1 MKSTSIDREQASSFP
16 SPTYAEIVL
25 EPAYNQARQHL
36 LNPMMAVNKAHL
48 IMLREQR
55 IISEPEAL
63 RIASAVLNLQVNE
76 LRTSTY
82 SSRVEDLF
90 FQVEYELEKLGG
102 ECTGNLHVA
111 RSRND
116 MGIAMY
122 RMVLR
127 EKLSTAIA
135 SGLSLHR
142 SLRDFASRHIHTLM
156 IAHTHTQQAQP
167 TTLAHYICA
176 VSDSL
181 ERDLL
186 RLQTAYAGCNRSSLG
201 AAALT
206 TSGFPISRE
215 RTAELL
221 AFDDVIENAYDAVSG
236 ADYAGEA
243 ASAVQLA
250 AVHLGRHVQDL
261 LLWCTQEYGGIMVA
275 APYVQ
280 ISSIMPQKRNP
291 VSLEHARSLLS
302 SAKGD
307 AATVLGMMHNTPFGD
322 IVDTEDDMQPY
333 LWRSLRTLESVYR
346 LLSEVIRS
354 LRVNEELLRE
364 RAENSFATVTEL
376 ADTLVRTE
384 GLSFR
389 QSHSI
394 VSRLVNQL
402 IESGKPISGL
412 TWEIVEAAVHNM
424 AGKPLV
430 LTRETL
436 QKTVSPQHFVHIR
449 NIKGG
454 PSPDEVHRA
463 LSGQE
468 TRLDGLE
475 AWSRNT
481 ISKLSSVDENLNRI
495 LNGWLNET

>member
-1 MKSTSIDREQASSFP
+1 
-16 SPTYAEIVL
+16 
-25 EPAYNQARQHL
+25 
-36 LNPMMAVNKAHL
+36 MMAVNKAHL

-55 IISEPEAL
+55 IIPEQEAI
-63 RIASAVLNLQVNE
+63 RIASAIQSLPVNK
-76 LRTSTY
+76 LRTSEY
-82 SSRVEDLF
+82 SSSVEDLF

-142 SLRDFASRHIHTLM
+142 SLRNFASRHIHTLI

-176 VSDSL
+176 VGDSL
-181 ERDLL
+181 ERDLQ
-186 RLQTAYAGCNRSSLG
+186 RLKTAYAGCNRSSLG

-221 AFDDVIENAYDAVSG
+221 AFEGIIENAYDAVSG

-243 ASAVQLA
+243 ASAAQLA

-261 LLWCTQEYGGIMVA
+261 LLWCTQEYGGLLVA
-275 APYVQ
+275 ASYVQ

-333 LWRSLRTLESVYR
+333 LWRSLNTLESVYR
-346 LLSEVIRS
+346 LLSEIFQS
-354 LRVNEELLRE
+354 LRVNEALLRE

-394 VSRLVNQL
+394 VSRLVTQL
-402 IESGKPISGL
+402 TEFGTPISGL
-412 TWEIVEAAVHNM
+412 TLEMVQAAVQNM
-424 AGKPLV
+424 TNIPLA
-430 LTRETL
+430 LTREKL
-436 QKTVSPQHFVHIR
+436 RESISPRHFVNIR
-449 NIKGG
+449 HVRGG
-454 PSPDEVHRA
+454 PNPDEVHRA
-463 LSGQE
+463 LSSQAI
-468 TRLDGLE
+468 RLGELE
-475 AWSRNT
+475 EWSRDVVCR
-481 ISKLSSVDENLNRI
+481 LRSVEGNLDHILNDWLNR
-495 LNGWLNET
+495 T